1 MLLAVKFC
9 LSPGAQSWINASAH
23 VGRDLAHLLISAY
36 YSIPDWALE
45 DALVELGREYIFF

>member
-9 LSPGAQSWINASAH
+9 LSPGAQSWINASAR